1 MAAELT
7 QRAQPPRPTFR
18 PALLALVLAALAV
31 GCAPPPP
38 ADPAAR
44 LEWARHRIET
54 ARTGHLAAGW
64 LVHIINDVNPATREY
79 LVTLLRGP
87 RTELAKELILLLDRE
102 PWLQDAAMRAALC
115 EFVLDSNQSMQRR
128 GRLLNQLI
136 NKHRD
141 RFPEFA
147 ALPAEPPRR
156 TGMAFVREAA
166 P

>member
-7 QRAQPPRPTFR
+7 HPASPRRPTFLT
-18 PALLALVLAALAV
+18 ALLAFVLAALVV
-31 GCAPPPP
+31 GCAAPPP

-44 LEWARHRIET
+44 LAWAQQRIES

-64 LVHIINDVNPATREY
+64 LVHIVNDVNPETREY
-79 LVTLLRGP
+79 FVTLLRGP

-156 TGMAFVREAA
+156 TGMAFVREAT